1 MMMMMMGRLMF
12 ITFLVMNSCL
22 VKSTE
27 GRKLLLLQEK
37 TEFEEI
43 KKVPAGQGL
52 MDRVFKNLF
61 VKGQVPASSPS
72 KRGHADTVDEKL
84 VARHLAALHRIPGSV
99 PSPGTGN

>member
-1 MMMMMMGRLMF
+1 MLSLPEPDHRKTGNGVVF
-12 ITFLVMNSCL
+12 G
-22 VKSTE
+22 KSEVE
-27 GRKLLLLQEK
+27 GRKLLLLQGK
-37 TEFEEI
+37 TEFGEI

-52 MDRVFKNLF
+52 MDRVFKSLF